1 MFCSLFI
8 CVRFGSAVKTLQ
20 MRWLHSLLVSGVLN
34 AILTCSES
42 LEEDL
47 SGDGGVLKRCLRT
60 GTGSAL
66 PQGESGSIVRATVRG
81 PIAVSPSG
89 EVLDDPGKTRPN
101 MAVAYSTDPPH
112 LLASICLMGN
122 TPFCGNC
129 SELCLE
135 LVAEV
140 RCDQPEK
147 DMIHTIRKLFEL
159 TDVDGD
165 GLISLDDFVLMG
177 LHQTKLHSGPQ
188 KPRTRHEEER
198 VKEAFVQ
205 RFAHEID
212 ASFQA
217 APYYKYKEYLLR
229 CVDQLHPGDIKAQSV
244 TLNGVLIDATIAH
257 DRIML
262 DKALH
267 AQAPRLPTI
276 LTSITEII
284 LGQGQISR
292 GLDMAIGSMREKE
305 EALIRLSASYAPK
318 NRISEDATF
327 KLEVLKFDLLDASS
341 LHRGPTGLR
350 LFQRT
355 LSVAAMEEVVIGS
368 TQAPGG
374 IGQLQMELKTDGK
387 GCYRMLMIGLG
398 HA

>member
-89 EVLDDPGKTRPN
+89 EVLDDPG
-101 MAVAYSTDPPH
+101 
-112 LLASICLMGN
+112 
-122 TPFCGNC
+122 
-129 SELCLE
+129 
-135 LVAEV
+135 
-140 RCDQPEK
+140 
-147 DMIHTIRKLFEL
+147 
-159 TDVDGD
+159 
-165 GLISLDDFVLMG
+165 
-177 LHQTKLHSGPQ
+177 
-188 KPRTRHEEER
+188 
-198 VKEAFVQ
+198 
-205 RFAHEID
+205 
-212 ASFQA
+212 
-217 APYYKYKEYLLR
+217 
-229 CVDQLHPGDIKAQSV
+229 
-244 TLNGVLIDATIAH
+244 
-257 DRIML
+257 
-262 DKALH
+262 
-267 AQAPRLPTI
+267 
-276 LTSITEII
+276 ITEII